1 MNTGELLNLGWRPWL
16 KRLTALIACLLALSP
31 STSTA
36 RAHGGGTAQL
46 TNEDIGPYWISV
58 WTSPEPVREG
68 TLHVTVSVAEP
79 GEEGERQAGPPV
91 LDATVDLLLIPPE
104 ETMDA
109 VSADATTE
117 QSANKLF
124 YEADMQI
131 PAAGEWRAQ
140 IDVRSEEGSG
150 QAAFDLAVQPA
161 QNSSLLL
168 PAGAALLV
176 IAAFFFFYSAR
187 RRGHG

>member
-1 MNTGELLNLGWRPWL
+1 MNTGELFNLEWRLWL
-16 KRLTALIACLLALSP
+16 KRLTASVAFVLALSL

-104 ETMDA
+104 GTMDA
-109 VSADATTE
+109 VSAEATTE

-124 YEADMQI
+124 YEADMQL

-140 IDVRSEEGSG
+140 IDVQGEEGSG

-168 PAGAALLV
+168 PGGAVLLV

>member
-1 MNTGELLNLGWRPWL
+1 MNTGELFNLEWRLWL
-16 KRLTALIACLLALSP
+16 KRLTALVAFVLALSL

-104 ETMDA
+104 GTMDA
-109 VSADATTE
+109 VSAEATTE

-124 YEADMQI
+124 YEADMQL

-140 IDVRSEEGSG
+140 IDVQGEEGSG

-168 PAGAALLV
+168 PGGAALLV

>member
-1 MNTGELLNLGWRPWL
+1 MNTGELFNLEWRLWL
-16 KRLTALIACLLALSP
+16 KRLTALVAFVLALSL

-104 ETMDA
+104 GTMDA
-109 VSADATTE
+109 VSAEATTE

-124 YEADMQI
+124 YEADMQL
-131 PAAGEWRAQ
+131 PAAGEWRAH
-140 IDVRSEEGSG
+140 IDVQGEEGSG
-150 QAAFDLAVQPA
+150 QAAFDLAVQPV

-168 PAGAALLV
+168 PGGAALLV